1 MDGNKDIDNTIMKT
15 FLLWTRAL
23 LCQ

>member
-1 MDGNKDIDNTIMKT
+1 MDGNKDIDNTMMKT

>member
-1 MDGNKDIDNTIMKT
+1 MDGNKDIDNTMMKT
-15 FLLWTRAL
+15 FLLWTKAL